1 MDEKKFDVTPVKN
14 AEKELKPKD
23 STRKIIGIIAAVA
36 FVVSA
41 FILVMELPEYISRK
55 NFEKAVMYEQNYDY
69 EKAIEFYGKVKPKDE
84 ANYSAAASKI
94 GDLTAS
100 LEINKTVASA
110 INAAIE
116 TNLAEISGINELEN
130 VLVSDDGK
138 SVCFTF
144 SGVGYYVSPEEPK
157 ENHYYTTQKDASS
170 GLFVTKYAPSATY
183 TGWLSTITDELKKE
197 TSNYMFKLK
206 SSEGFSNNGVVLK
219 LVERYV
225 NFPQKADSDN
235 K

>member
-1 MDEKKFDVTPVKN
+1 MEEKNFDITPVKD

-23 STRKIIGIIAAVA
+23 GTRKVIGIIAAVA

-55 NFEKAVMYEQNYDY
+55 NYEKAVMYEQNYDY
-69 EKAIEFYGKVKPKDE
+69 EKAIEYYGKVSSKDE
-84 ANYSAAASKI
+84 ADYAAASSKI
-94 GDLTAS
+94 GDLTAAV
-100 LEINKTVASA
+100 ETNKTVANA

-116 TNLAEISGINELEN
+116 TNTAEITGIGALEN
-130 VLVSDDGK
+130 VLISDDGK

-144 SGVGYYVSPEEPK
+144 EGVGIYVSPEQPK
-157 ENHYYTTQKDASS
+157 ENHYYTTQKDAVS
-170 GLFVTKYAPSATY
+170 GLYVTEYAPSATY
-183 TGWLSTITDELKKE
+183 TGWLSSITDELKKE

-206 SSEGFSNNGVVLK
+206 CAEGFSNNGVILK
-219 LVERYV
+219 LAERYV